1 MPAGKYRDLLR
12 NLGFQSFLWT
22 QFASALNDNIYETV
36 IALLAAD
43 FALAAGGG
51 AGRLSAT
58 NALFMLPFFLFSGY
72 AGHAADAFSKRSV
85 LVVTKAFEILVMFLG
100 FLAFLSG
107 KLDLM
112 LAVVFLMALRS
123 TFFSPAKYGIV
134 PEMVS
139 SRGLS
144 RANGLLEMST
154 LVAIIAGTAVGSSLL
169 QSWKSS
175 PERIGLLLTAIAAAG
190 TLVSLKIPKV
200 PAEAPGTPFR
210 WNPYSEIVTGL
221 KHLYR
226 IKPLWLTVLGI
237 SYFWFLGALLRM
249 DV

>member
-1 MPAGKYRDLLR
+1 MPIGRYRTLLKSG
-12 NLGFQSFLWT
+12 GFQAFLWT

-36 IALLAAD
+36 IALIAAD
-43 FALAAGGG
+43 LALASGGG

-72 AGHAADAFSKRSV
+72 AGHVADAFSKRSV
-85 LVVTKAFEILVMFLG
+85 LIVTKAFEVAVMLLG
-100 FLAFLSG
+100 FVAFLSG
-107 KLDLM
+107 AIDFM

-134 PEMVS
+134 PEMTAP
-139 SRGLS
+139 RDLS

-154 LVAIIAGTAVGSSLL
+154 LVAIIAGTALGSSML
-169 QSWKSS
+169 QSWKAT

-190 TLVSLKIPKV
+190 TLASFRIPRV
-200 PAEAPGTPFR
+200 PAENPAARFR
-210 WNPYSEIVTGL
+210 LNPYSEIVTGL

-226 IKPLWLTVLGI
+226 VKPLWLTVLGI
-237 SYFWFLGALLRM
+237 S
-249 DV
+249 